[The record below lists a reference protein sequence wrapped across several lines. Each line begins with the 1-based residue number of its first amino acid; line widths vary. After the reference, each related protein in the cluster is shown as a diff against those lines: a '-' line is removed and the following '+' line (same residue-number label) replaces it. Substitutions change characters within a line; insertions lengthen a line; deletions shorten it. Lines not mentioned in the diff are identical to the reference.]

1 MDHQEQHDGSLSKRN
16 RRLLI
21 AFSLGIAAAVVAI
34 AVGQL
39 IKPDA
44 QDEVDALGDPFAK
57 HTWHASKDTWP
68 GTLMFDSE
76 LKQVE
81 LAPMGADPFTAT
93 YSYQIIPDLNAG
105 SSTLR
110 GTLRMEN
117 EIGQVSDSSFVLED
131 EDSLTLTYVSGQR
144 QEHYIRLSEEDV
156 EGQKEKIQTLI
167 ESGVFSEV
175 PLPAP

>member
-1 MDHQEQHDGSLSKRN
+1 MDHQGQNEGSLSKRN

-21 AFSLGIAAAVVAI
+21 AFSLGIAASVVAL

-44 QDEVDALGDPFAK
+44 QNEAVVLDDPFAK

-68 GTLMFDSE
+68 GTLTFDSE

-81 LAPMGADPFTAT
+81 LAPMGADPFTAS
-93 YSYQIIPDLNAG
+93 YSYQISPSLNAE
-105 SSTLR
+105 SSALH

-117 EIGQVSDSSFVLED
+117 EIGQVSESSFVMED
-131 EDSLTLTYVSGQR
+131 EDSLILTYVSGQR
-144 QEHYIRLSEEDV
+144 QEHYIRLSEADV

-167 ESGVFSEV
+167 ESGAFNEV